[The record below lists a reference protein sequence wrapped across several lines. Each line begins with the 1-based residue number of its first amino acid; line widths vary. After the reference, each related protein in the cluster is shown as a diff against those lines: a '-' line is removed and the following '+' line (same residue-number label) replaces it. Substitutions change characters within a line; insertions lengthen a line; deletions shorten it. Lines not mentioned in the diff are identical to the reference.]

1 MWNHRKTLEYSIAGG
16 NQEIINILK
25 EKGHSFEKCLKISVK
40 YHRYELTNWLLEN
53 YKCKPVSLPLCIKYY
68 NIDAFLYFLEHEHS
82 IDETDKYEWTSLH
95 SAFMIGHLPIV
106 QYLIEK
112 GSDIEAKDKNNETPL
127 HTVCEDI
134 EQLEDWKTNYACPM
148 KMSSFIFIFC
158 FNIST
163 FFNEILN
170 NWKMTISTCNMKRS
184 FLIFIFCSNISTF
197 FNKILNNWKITI
209 RTCIWRRLIAHSL
222 LNNDSILIPSFSI
235 MYWILESFSSFI

>member
-1 MWNHRKTLEYSIAGG
+1 MLNKCEITEETLEYSIAGG

-25 EKGHSFEKCLKISVK
+25 EKGYSFEECLETSVK
-40 YHRYELTNWLLEN
+40 YHRYELTKWLNEN
-53 YKCKPVSLPLCIKYY
+53 YKCEPFPLPLCIKYY

-95 SAFMIGHLPIV
+95 SAFMIGHLPIVQYLIEKGSDIEAKDKNQKTHLHYASQNGHLPIV

-163 FFNEILN
+163 FFNKN
-170 NWKMTISTCNMKRS
+170 TICFQSNKTQ
-184 FLIFIFCSNISTF
+184 FL
-197 FNKILNNWKITI
+197 L
-209 RTCIWRRLIAHSL
+209 
-222 LNNDSILIPSFSI
+222 
-235 MYWILESFSSFI
+235 Y

>member
-1 MWNHRKTLEYSIAGG
+1 MPQYYIYEIEYRGYYFCLFDYSSKISLIDICCFFGSLKCFKYLLLNKCEITTKTLQCSFAGG
-16 NQEIINILK
+16 NEEIINFLK

-40 YHRYELTNWLLEN
+40 YHRYELTRWLIEN

-163 FFNEILN
+163 FFNKN
-170 NWKMTISTCNMKRS
+170 TICFQSNKTQ
-184 FLIFIFCSNISTF
+184 FL
-197 FNKILNNWKITI
+197 L
-209 RTCIWRRLIAHSL
+209 
-222 LNNDSILIPSFSI
+222 
-235 MYWILESFSSFI
+235 Y